1 MNEDL
6 KEAFERYHVLVQAY
20 EMINAYNVKLG
31 SLFKEEWLEAL
42 QEELITFVLRAAFK
56 KVRVSD
62 YDECA
67 CRNDIAEYL
76 EEESYRSDF
85 DLDELMEFVVN
96 LIKE

>member
-1 MNEDL
+1 MNDL
-6 KEAFERYHVLVQAY
+6 KEMFERYHVLVQAY

-31 SLFKEEWLEAL
+31 RLFKEEWLEDL
-42 QEELITFVLRAAFK
+42 QEELITLAICAACE
-56 KVRVSD
+56 KVNVID

-85 DLDELMEFVVN
+85 DLDELMEFVTEEFSV
-96 LIKE
+96 